1 MALPA
6 RVWTLALLLC
16 FPCVALAQEPVPA
29 PEDCGLEP
37 PGARYVPLPEARP
50 HEQRWH
56 PTEPPA
62 VRRELPAEGTHP
74 AFSGSPQARV
84 RTGALS
90 GKTVYLS
97 AGHGF
102 YRSATLNR
110 WATQRGN
117 SNGLVEDLISGET
130 LDQYLLPMLMA
141 AGANVVP
148 VREADLNARMV
159 ILNNGGTGYTEE
171 GAAELFST
179 STLPGWGPPP
189 VPMGADVE
197 PFQLG
202 GNRLMR
208 TAATATAQAIWAPA
222 LPVDGHYNV
231 YVSYSAFSARAA
243 DAHYVVRHAGGESH
257 FRVDQRRHGGTW
269 VLLGR
274 FYFTAGAHPETASV
288 VVLNDSAQGGNV
300 SLDAVRFGGGS
311 GAVGDATV
319 GPLGRPRFE
328 ESARYHTQFS
338 GAPASVFAASGNAT
352 TLGNERNDD
361 IASRPRFAA
370 WHHEEGEDAVYV
382 SFHTNASGS
391 GFRGTEGYVYGPN
404 DVDGQLI
411 FTGVKNSDVLAQ
423 ALLAELRQ
431 DIRLVV
437 DPNWT
442 VRRLRSARFVELNP
456 LHNPDMPSVL
466 LELAYHDQVDDAARL
481 KEPGFRRLAA
491 RAILQGLIKYF
502 AVRDNQPVHL
512 PPEPPVAVL
521 ARNAGQG
528 RVEVRWAPPPTD
540 DTDLGGHAA
549 SSYRV
554 YQSAD
559 GRAWDEGTETD
570 TTSLT
575 LTLEPGLT
583 RYFRVAAVNA
593 GGESFPSDLVGA
605 RVAPLGESAPVL
617 VVNAFRRMD
626 AALARAEDLSPYALN
641 QPLRLLLEAMNDG
654 TALRRHG
661 EALTRHGVPFDGA
674 TTEALTGGLTTPL
687 GYEVL
692 DWFTGRGGP
701 GGAGPTAAEQGL
713 LRGVVSG
720 GGHLLL
726 SGSHVASAL
735 STGTAEDQAFLAEVL
750 RVSAGGTA
758 STSFVE
764 GRSDGWLAGLSGAVL
779 DDGTFGAFPVGGTD
793 VLVPLNGTAVLDY
806 ASTGS
811 AAGVVSAPG
820 GQVLFL
826 GMPLEGLV
834 SPARRAFLLGSFLA
848 RVGVLAAAPSQ
859 PEQEPPLPE
868 PGPANWWEPMASG
881 DPAPPRPQPPPPPP
895 EPYVVDRLPEL
906 YPGPEAGCG
915 CGAGGGGASV
925 AWLLLGVIVQRRRAR
940 RKLRFTER

>member
-1 MALPA
+1 MHAIACVLFS
-6 RVWTLALLLC
+6 LLC
-16 FPCVALAQEPVPA
+16 LPGTAHAQTQEDNSSSQ
-29 PEDCGLEP
+29 DCGLEP
-37 PGARYVPLPEARP
+37 PGATYVPLPGPRP
-50 HEQRWH
+50 HETRWLAS
-56 PTEPPA
+56 EPPL
-62 VRRELPAEGTHP
+62 VRREDVSGVRGLSGLPQT
-74 AFSGSPQARV
+74 RV

-90 GKTVYLS
+90 GKTIYLS
-97 AGHGF
+97 PGHGF
-102 YRSATLNR
+102 FRSSPLGR

-117 SNGLVEDLISGET
+117 TNDVVEDLVSIET
-130 LDQYLLPMLMA
+130 LNQYLLPMLMG
-141 AGANVVP
+141 AGATVVP
-148 VREADLNARMV
+148 VRESDLNPRMV
-159 ILNNGGTGYTEE
+159 ILNNGGAGYSEA
-171 GAAELFST
+171 GAAGLFST
-179 STLPGWGPPP
+179 STLAGWGPPP
-189 VPMGADVE
+189 VPMGNAVE
-197 PFQLG
+197 PFKLG
-202 GNRLMR
+202 GNRLM
-208 TAATATAQAIWAPA
+208 TAAPTATASATWAPTVPA
-222 LPVDGHYNV
+222 DGYYHV
-231 YVSYSAFSARAA
+231 YVSYSAYSARVP

-257 FRVDQRRHGGTW
+257 FRVNQRRHGGTW

-274 FYFTAGAHPETASV
+274 FYFRAGLHPETASV
-288 VVLNDSAQGGNV
+288 VALNDSTASGNV

-311 GAVGDATV
+311 GAMGDTT
-319 GPLGRPRFE
+319 LGALARPRFE

-338 GAPASVFAASGNAT
+338 GAPASVFAASGSP
-352 TLGNERNDD
+352 TLANERTDD

-382 SFHTNASGS
+382 AWHTNASGS

-404 DVDGQLI
+404 DVDGTLN
-411 FTGVKNSDVLAQ
+411 FTGVPGSDVLAQ
-423 ALLAELRQ
+423 ALLNELRQ
-431 DIRLVV
+431 DIRLAV

-442 VRRLRSARFVELNP
+442 VRRLRSARFVEVSPN
-456 LHNPDMPSVL
+456 HNPEMPSVL
-466 LELAYHDQVDDAARL
+466 LEVAYHDQADDAARL

-491 RAILQGLIKYF
+491 RSILQGLIKYF
-502 AVRDNQPVHL
+502 AARDNQPVHL
-512 PPEPPVAVL
+512 PPESPVAVL

-549 SSYRV
+549 TRYRV

-559 GRAWDEGTETD
+559 GRAWDEGTETEA
-570 TTSLT
+570 TSLT

-583 RYFRVAAVNA
+583 RYFRVAAVNV

-605 RVAPLGESAPVL
+605 RVAPVGESAPVL

-626 AALARAEDLSPYALN
+626 VALARAEDLSPYDLKK
-641 QPLRLLLEAMNDG
+641 PLRLLLEAMNDG

-661 EALTRHGVPFDGA
+661 EALTRNAVPFDGA
-674 TTEALTGGLTTPL
+674 TTGALLGGLTTPL

-692 DWFTGRGGP
+692 DWFMGRGGP
-701 GGAGPTAAEQGL
+701 GGSGPTAAEQGL

-735 STGTAEDQAFLAEVL
+735 SMGTPEDQAFLAEVL

-793 VLVPLNGTAVLDY
+793 VLVPLDGTAVLDY

-811 AAGVVSAPG
+811 AAGVVSSPG

-848 RVGVLAAAPSQ
+848 RVGVLATAPSQ
-859 PEQEPPLPE
+859 PEQEPPPPE
-868 PGPANWWEPMASG
+868 PRPANWWESTASG
-881 DPAPPRPQPPPPPP
+881 DPAPPRPQPPP
-895 EPYVVDRLPEL
+895 EPSVVDRLPDR
-906 YPGPEAGCG
+906 YPGMETGCG
-915 CGAGGGGASV
+915 CGAGGGGASM
-925 AWLLLGVIVQRRRAR
+925 AWLLLGGIVQRRRAR

>member
-1 MALPA
+1 M
-6 RVWTLALLLC
+6 
-16 FPCVALAQEPVPA
+16 
-29 PEDCGLEP
+29 
-37 PGARYVPLPEARP
+37 
-50 HEQRWH
+50 
-56 PTEPPA
+56 EPPA
-62 VRRELPAEGTHP
+62 VRRELSTEETRSAL
-74 AFSGSPQARV
+74 SGSPRLRV
-84 RTGALS
+84 RAGALS
-90 GKTVYLS
+90 GKTIYLS

-102 YRSATLNR
+102 YRSAPLNR

-117 SNGLVEDLISGET
+117 TNDLVEDLISGET
-130 LDQYLLPMLMA
+130 VDQYLLPMLMA
-141 AGANVVP
+141 AGAHVVP

-159 ILNNGGTGYTEE
+159 ILNNGGPGYTEE

-208 TAATATAQAIWAPA
+208 TEATATARATWAPG
-222 LPVDGHYNV
+222 LPVDGYYSV
-231 YVSYSAFSARAA
+231 YVSYSAFSARAP

-311 GAVGDATV
+311 GAMGDATL
-319 GPLGRPRFE
+319 GPLARPRFE

-338 GAPASVFAASGNAT
+338 GAPASVFAASGSAT
-352 TLGNERNDD
+352 LANERTDD

-382 SFHTNASGS
+382 AWHTNASGA

-411 FTGVKNSDVLAQ
+411 FTGVPGSDVLAR
-423 ALLAELRQ
+423 ALLDELAR
-431 DIRLVV
+431 DIRSAVE
-437 DPNWT
+437 PNWT
-442 VRRLRSARFVELNP
+442 VRKLRSARFVELSP
-456 LHNPDMPSVL
+456 SHNPEMPSVL
-466 LELAYHDQVDDAARL
+466 LEVAYHDQVADAARL

-491 RAILQGLIKYF
+491 RAIVQGLIKYF

-549 SSYRV
+549 THYRV
-554 YQSAD
+554 YQSGD
-559 GRAWDEGTETD
+559 GRAWDEGTETEA
-570 TTSLT
+570 TSLT
-575 LTLEPGLT
+575 LTLEPGVT

-593 GGESFPSDLVGA
+593 GGESFPSDIVGA
-605 RVAPLGESAPVL
+605 RVAPVGEPTPVL

-626 AALARAEDLSPYALN
+626 AALARAEDLSPYALE

-661 EALTRHGVPFDGA
+661 EALTRSGVPFDGA
-674 TTEALTGGLTTPL
+674 TTEALLGGLTTPL

-692 DWFTGRGGP
+692 DWFSGRGGP
-701 GGAGPTAAEQGL
+701 GGSGPTAAEQGL

-735 STGTAEDQAFLAEVL
+735 STGSAEDQAFLAEVL

-793 VLVPLNGTAVLDY
+793 VLVPLEGTVVLDY
-806 ASTGS
+806 AGTGS
-811 AAGVVSAPG
+811 AAGVVSSPG

-834 SPARRAFLLGSFLA
+834 SPSRRAYVMGAFLA
-848 RVGVLAAAPSQ
+848 RVGVLSTPPSQ
-859 PEQEPPLPE
+859 PEQEPPPPE
-868 PGPANWWEPMASG
+868 PGTPNWWAADGSG

-895 EPYVVDRLPEL
+895 PPPPEPYVVDRVPEL
-906 YPGPEAGCG
+906 YPGPGTGCG
-915 CGAGGGGASV
+915 CGAGGGGASI